1 MLGDA
6 PQRRRTGV
14 FIPRHHGLRAAP
26 RLVRPRRKN
35 RGVHQ
40 PRLPF
45 GDDSPAPLETVG
57 EDRPLSVVGLFA
69 GVGGLEEGLHRA
81 GHRTELVCEYDD
93 AAAAVL
99 AERFKGA
106 RLARDVRKL
115 AELPESDLVA
125 AGFPCQDL
133 SIAGRAVGIDG
144 ARSSLVAHVF
154 RLLDAVRGDG
164 PRWLLLENVP
174 FMLQLQGG
182 RGMRFLVTE
191 LERRGYAWAY
201 RVVDSRAFGL
211 PQRRRRVLLLASRTH
226 DPRPVLL
233 AEEAGAPQQVQG
245 DRRPAFGFYWTEGH
259 RGIGWSIDCVPPI
272 KVGSGLGIP
281 SPPAIWL
288 PNGRIVIPDVRDLER
303 LQGFEA
309 DWTEPAE
316 AAGVRNAR
324 WRLIGNAVTVP
335 VAAWVGERLRYT
347 GSYDSSHDWPLGPE
361 AAWPAAAWGL
371 GGERCESGVSGW
383 PRAVDAVP
391 LSDFLQFEGTDISP
405 RGAAGLLNRLRK
417 YGARVPEA
425 FVDDLE
431 RAASDAPS
439 VVRSAA

>member
-1 MLGDA
+1 MD
-6 PQRRRTGV
+6 
-14 FIPRHHGLRAAP
+14 
-26 RLVRPRRKN
+26 
-35 RGVHQ
+35 Q

-45 GDDSPAPLETVG
+45 TDDPFAPLKPGG

-69 GVGGLEEGLHRA
+69 GIGGVEQGLHRA
-81 GHRTELVCEYDD
+81 GHRTELLCEYDD

-99 AERFKGA
+99 AHRFDGVA
-106 RLARDVRKL
+106 LARDVRRL
-115 AELPESDLVA
+115 VELPQIDLVA

-144 ARSSLVAHVF
+144 TRSSLVSHVF
-154 RLLDAVRGDG
+154 RLLDSAGDGG

-191 LERRGYAWAY
+191 LESRGYAWAY
-201 RVVDSRAFGL
+201 RVVDTRAFGL

-226 DPRPVLL
+226 DPRHVLL
-233 AEEAGAPQQVQG
+233 AEDARAPETSDGG
-245 DRRPAFGFYWTEGH
+245 DRPAFGFYWTEGH

-281 SPPAIWL
+281 SPPAVWL

-303 LQGFEA
+303 LQGF
-309 DWTEPAE
+309 DVNWTEPAE
-316 AAGVRNAR
+316 AAGARNAR

-335 VAAWVGERLRYT
+335 VAEWVGQRLRDT
-347 GSYDSSHDWPLGPE
+347 GVYDSSHDWPLGPE
-361 AAWPAAAWGL
+361 AAWPMAAWGM
-371 GGERCESGVSGW
+371 GGEHWESGVSSW
-383 PRAVDAVP
+383 PRSLDVVGLA
-391 LSDFLQFEGTDISP
+391 DFLRFEGTDISP

-431 RAASDAPS
+431 RAAAADPS
-439 VVRSAA
+439 VVRRAA